1 MDCNRVHLHGRG
13 KFLSLPLPFRAL
25 CLAVGLLA
33 GLPLRVPVCA
43 DEVSFAGTTSFRA
56 DVTVND
62 DSTLDVREDISIR
75 NAARFYKYDFI
86 RDLPIS
92 TADRWDENYVGPYRP
107 DNGIRVK
114 ILEATEDNQPAT
126 YRQGQGYVYSQL
138 RFGAADAP
146 LDNAEHRF
154 VLQYIVYKAL
164 SLGTDRDLVYWNAI
178 GHERNDP
185 VAEAVLSVHLPAGVP
200 ESSVEITPRVAGRGV
215 SSPRGPETALE
226 RVDDAPGTI
235 TYRATHVGPR
245 QSLSLAISWPAGFL
259 HPPKTSFLG
268 PDPWLLAPPALLFL
282 FYLIAWL
289 RIGPEPKPGTVVT
302 CYDPPDGL
310 SAAAVRYAVTTGSD
324 GRSFAAVIA
333 ALACH
338 GCLRVEPQNG
348 KYKLSRLMS
357 DRATEA
363 KLAPEES
370 RVLKML
376 FEDGST
382 IELTPAMDQQNTAQN
397 TRYVFAIQ
405 QELSGRL
412 GNLYFTRHAGIIAL
426 GALATFA
433 CALLFAARA
442 TGRDTSGAFFFTLW
456 ALGAGLMIG
465 LLLETAFLPACK
477 AAWRAGAGDGW
488 VKLLPGAAAVSVF
501 VWAIVYM
508 LQKLAEG
515 VSLAFSL
522 MVAGLMLVNLI
533 WGPFLKRRTPQG
545 REILDQI
552 AGFRLFLEKAEQ
564 GQLDKLNDVDQAPQ
578 ILAEHLAYA
587 IALEVKEAWG
597 DHLAQTFLATTV
609 MR

>member
-1 MDCNRVHLHGRG
+1 MDFNRAHLQGCG
-13 KFLSLPLPFRAL
+13 SKFLPVSLPLRL
-25 CLAVGLLA
+25 VCLAVGLLA
-33 GLPLRVPVCA
+33 GLALRVPARA

-62 DSTLDVREDISIR
+62 DATLDVREDISIS
-75 NAARFYKYDFI
+75 NAARFYKYGFI

-92 TADRWDENYVGPYRP
+92 PADRWDDKYVGPYRR

-114 ILEATEDNQPAT
+114 ILEVTEDNQPAT
-126 YRQGQGYVYSQL
+126 YRQGQGYGYSQL
-138 RFGAADAP
+138 RFGAADTP

-154 VLQYIVYKAL
+154 VLHYIVYRAL
-164 SLGTDRDLVYWNAI
+164 SLGTSRDLLYWNAI

-185 VAEAVLSVHLPAGVP
+185 VAEAVLSVHLPTGVP
-200 ESSVEITPRVAGRGV
+200 ESGIEITPRVAGRGV

-226 RVDDAPGTI
+226 RVDDVPGTI
-235 TYRATHVGPR
+235 TYRGTHVGPR
-245 QSLSLAISWPAGFL
+245 QSLSLVISWPSGFL

-268 PDPWLLAPPALLFL
+268 PDPWLLAAPALLFL
-282 FYLIAWL
+282 FYLLAWL

-302 CYDPPDGL
+302 RYDPPDGL
-310 SAAAVRYAVTTGSD
+310 SAAAVRYIVTTGSD

-333 ALACH
+333 ALASH

-370 RVLKML
+370 RALKML

-382 IELTPAMDQQNTAQN
+382 IELTPTMDQQNTAQN

-465 LLLETAFLPACK
+465 LLFETAFLPACK
-477 AAWRAGAGDGW
+477 AAWRAGGGW

-522 MVAGLMLVNLI
+522 MLAGLMLVNLI

-545 REILDQI
+545 RQILDQI

-564 GQLDKLNDVDQAPQ
+564 GQLDKMNEADSAPQ
-578 ILAEHLAYA
+578 MLEQHLAYA
-587 IALEVKEAWG
+587 IALEVREAWG
-597 DHLAQTFLATTV
+597 DHLAQTFLATSV